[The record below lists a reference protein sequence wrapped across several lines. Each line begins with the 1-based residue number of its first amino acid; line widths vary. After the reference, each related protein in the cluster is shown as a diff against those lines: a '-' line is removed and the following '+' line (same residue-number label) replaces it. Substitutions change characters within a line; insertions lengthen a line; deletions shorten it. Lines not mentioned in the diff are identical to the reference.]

1 MIRGTGGLE
10 GSRDLRNRLVLRGLF
25 SARQFTHCKSAGKA
39 DQKNERDKDN
49 LGHGHFPEI
58 QAQRHD
64 GRILKKEDQEQN
76 HDDNDG
82 YRFRIPHKK
91 FLRFL
96 KNWVSQ

>member
-1 MIRGTGGLE
+1 MIPGTGDFE
-10 GSRDLRNRLVLRGLF
+10 GSRNLGGCLVPLRLLSPG
-25 SARQFTHCKSAGKA
+25 QFTHRKPTGKA

-64 GRILKKEDQEQN
+64 ARILKKEDHKQN
-76 HDDNDG
+76 QDDNDG
-82 YRFRIPHKK
+82 YRFRILHKR

>member
-1 MIRGTGGLE
+1 
-10 GSRDLRNRLVLRGLF
+10 LF
-25 SARQFTHCKSAGKA
+25 LSARQFTHRKSAGKA

-64 GRILKKEDQEQN
+64 GRILKKEDQEQD

-82 YRFRIPHKK
+82 YGFRIPHKR